1 MKSQIQSVLH
11 LSKPLILASQSPRRR
26 LLLEQLGLIFS
37 VIPADIDELALPL
50 DMIPSEYVQALAC
63 SKANAVAAKL
73 GNEPAIVLGADTIV
87 VIDGNIL
94 NKPVDTDEAYSMLR
108 SLSGR
113 THSVFTGIAITQ
125 VPSMKIISSY
135 QLTEVTFRILEDDEI
150 YAYIATGAPM
160 DKAGAYGIQED
171 FGAVFVQKIVGCY
184 YNIVGLPL
192 EKLYGILRGLSSD

>member
-1 MKSQIQSVLH
+1 MKSQIPSVLH

-26 LLLEQLGLIFS
+26 LLLEQLGLTFS

-63 SKANAVAAKL
+63 SKANAVAEKL

-87 VIDGNIL
+87 VIDGIIL
-94 NKPVDTDEAYSMLR
+94 NKPVDANEAYSMLR

-113 THSVFTGIAITQ
+113 THYVYTGIAITQ
-125 VPSMKIISSY
+125 VPSMSIISSY
-135 QLTEVTFRILEDDEI
+135 QMTEVEFRILEDDEI
-150 YAYIATGAPM
+150 YAYIATGSPM

-171 FGAVFVQKIVGCY
+171 FGAVFVKKIVGCY

-192 EKLYGILRGLSSD
+192 EMVYGILRSILN